1 MKGRRAASEVDA
13 RLFFH
18 VPFVKSHRRPASSF
32 LVPSTLERSVSL
44 SPRISASGAWGRR
57 VLAEDGLVGSSC
69 TSMDRCRRD
78 ACRGHASPQVTVP
91 HRNVMWRHACLPR
104 TGAKTT
110 TWTATPS
117 VRIPAGQTDTKPST
131 CIQGRRRREG
141 RGSRK
146 IWRNQTRV
154 VIEG

>member
-18 VPFVKSHRRPASSF
+18 VPFVKRHRRPASSF
-32 LVPSTLERSVSL
+32 LVPSTPERSVSL
-44 SPRISASGAWGRR
+44 SPLFPPAGLGVVGCPPMTAM
-57 VLAEDGLVGSSC
+57 LAPRAPQ
-69 TSMDRCRRD
+69 MDRYRRD
-78 ACRGHASPQVTVP
+78 ACRGHASPQVTVNSP
-91 HRNVMWRHACLPR
+91 QEQEVMWRQALVS
-104 TGAKTT
+104 KTT

-117 VRIPAGQTDTKPST
+117 VRIPAGQTDTNPST